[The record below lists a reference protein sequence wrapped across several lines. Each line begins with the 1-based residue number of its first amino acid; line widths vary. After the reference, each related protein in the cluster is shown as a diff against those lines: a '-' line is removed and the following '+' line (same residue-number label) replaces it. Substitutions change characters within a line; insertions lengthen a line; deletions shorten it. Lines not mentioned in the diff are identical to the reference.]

1 MRTLAG
7 TTVLITGAAS
17 GIGREL
23 ALEAARRGARIVVAD
38 LDEVGAEA
46 TAVLVR
52 KAGGR
57 ALHAGVDVTSESQV
71 RALHRRLSDEGIE
84 IDVLINNAGV
94 VHGGAFLDVPLAH
107 HEATYRVNTLGVLT
121 MTHVFLPGLLSRP
134 DAHLVFLAS
143 ASSLVGLP
151 FGSTYASTKWA
162 VLGLAESL
170 RLELREIGRT
180 HVHVT
185 AVCPSFV
192 STGMFDGVTAP
203 RLTRPLAPS
212 RLARMAID
220 AVLAD
225 RPVLLTPW
233 LVRVTPLLRGALPLA
248 AFDALARLFGVTKS
262 MEHWKGRR
270 LRQKTGDRRQETE

>member
-107 HEATYRVNTLGVLT
+107 HEATY
-121 MTHVFLPGLLSRP
+121 
-134 DAHLVFLAS
+134 
-143 ASSLVGLP
+143 
-151 FGSTYASTKWA
+151 ASTRWA
-162 VLGLAESL
+162 
-170 RLELREIGRT
+170 
-180 HVHVT
+180 
-185 AVCPSFV
+185 C
-192 STGMFDGVTAP
+192 
-203 RLTRPLAPS
+203 
-212 RLARMAID
+212 
-220 AVLAD
+220 
-225 RPVLLTPW
+225 
-233 LVRVTPLLRGALPLA
+233 
-248 AFDALARLFGVTKS
+248 
-262 MEHWKGRR
+262 
-270 LRQKTGDRRQETE
+270 

>member
-17 GIGREL
+17 GIGRAL

-38 LDEVGAEA
+38 LDEAGAEA
-46 TAVLVR
+46 TAGLVR
-52 KAGGR
+52 DAGGR

-71 RALHRRLSDEGIE
+71 RTLHRRLADEGIE
-84 IDVLINNAGV
+84 IDVLVNNAGV
-94 VHGGAFLDVPLAH
+94 VHGGAFLDVPLPH
-107 HEATYRVNTLGVLT
+107 HQATYHVNTLGVLT

-170 RLELREIGRT
+170 RLELRELGRT

-185 AVCPSFV
+185 TICPSFV
-192 STGMFDGVTAP
+192 STGMFDGVIAP
-203 RLTRPLAPS
+203 LLTRPLAPS

-225 RPVLLTPW
+225 KPLVLTPW
-233 LVRVTPLLRGALPLA
+233 LVRITPLLRGVLPLA
-248 AFDALARLFGVTKS
+248 VFDALARLFGVTRS
-262 MEHWKGRR
+262 MGQWKGRGPDQNAVDSR
-270 LRQKTGDRRQETE
+270 